1 MFLKIISIILVF
13 LKLQFYFLNNKQYKY
28 KKKNFIYKYLINNY
42 YYISEKNYSNIIS
55 KFEEKNYNNKN
66 LNLNYELDNNTK
78 RIYKNIEAINN
89 KNFLHSKYGE
99 KCGICKNLIGE
110 FNFKNYREM
119 KYPGYPRLY
128 RLSNYWDYI

>member
-42 YYISEKNYSNIIS
+42 YYISEKNYSNIIT
-55 KFEEKNYNNKN
+55 KFKEKNYNNKN

-89 KNFLHSKYGE
+89 KNFLHSKYE
-99 KCGICKNLIGE
+99 KNVVYVKI
-110 FNFKNYREM
+110 
-119 KYPGYPRLY
+119 
-128 RLSNYWDYI
+128 S